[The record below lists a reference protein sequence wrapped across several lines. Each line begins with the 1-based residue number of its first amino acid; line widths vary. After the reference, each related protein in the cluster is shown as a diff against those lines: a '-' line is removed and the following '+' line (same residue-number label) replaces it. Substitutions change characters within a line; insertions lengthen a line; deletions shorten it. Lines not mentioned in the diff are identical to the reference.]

1 MQVVIQNEPDS
12 LVQTSP
18 GFEEGSFD
26 KLIWEKGYRIIY
38 EKSLKCPCK
47 SVRVNQLASCKNC
60 GGTGYI
66 FINPT
71 ETRMSI
77 TGMNKD
83 TTFKEWSQEN
93 RGTAGISC
101 LSTDVLCFMDKIT
114 VIESENL
121 FNEVRHFVK
130 TEDDKL
136 FTYCSYLIK
145 KIEYIGLYIND
156 STALQILKENVD
168 YMTDNYRIYLD
179 DSYLTD
185 YVDENTYSITVRY
198 YHQPQYLI
206 IDANRSVMNSRN
218 SFDRVEKE
226 FKLPLHYIGRLAA
239 FVLDMPNIAN
249 DRLIDNSYIDDKC
262 SKTIV
267 DVNSFA
273 QICS

>member
-1 MQVVIQNEPDS
+1 MKVEIQNPPDN
-12 LVQTSP
+12 LQPTDP

-26 KLIWEKGYRIIY
+26 KFIWDKGYRVIH
-38 EKSLKCPCK
+38 EKVLQCPCK
-47 SVRVNQLASCKNC
+47 SVRVNQKSSCRNC
-60 GGTGYI
+60 GGSGWI
-66 FINPT
+66 FINPV

-77 TGMNKD
+77 NGMNKD

-93 RGTAGISC
+93 RGTAGITC
-101 LSTDVLCFMDKIT
+101 MTDMTLCFMDKIT
-114 VIESENL
+114 IVESENL

-130 TEDDKL
+130 SEDDKL

-145 KIEYIGLYIND
+145 TIEYIGLYVDDD
-156 STALQILKENVD
+156 SALQILIKDVD
-168 YMTDNYRIYLD
+168 YTTDGYRIYLD
-179 DSYLTD
+179 DSYLED
-185 YVDENTYSITVRY
+185 YVDDNTYSITVRY

-206 IDANRSVMNSRN
+206 IDANRSVMNSRI
-218 SFDRVEKE
+218 SYERVEKE

-249 DRLIDNSYIDDKC
+249 DRLINNSYIDDKC

-267 DVNSFA
+267 DVDNFA